1 MNSIQMV
8 DLRTQYERIKPEI
21 DLAIQGVIEN
31 TAFINGPDVKAFAKE
46 LAEYTGAG
54 FVIPCGNGTDA
65 LQIAMM
71 ALDFLPGQEVIV
83 PAFTYVAAVEMISLL
98 GLKPKFVD
106 VTPDTFEM
114 NSSEL
119 EKAIGPNVVGIIPV
133 HLYGQCSNM
142 EFILDVANRNN
153 LKVIEDTAQ
162 AIGAVYSFSNG
173 KKAQAGTM
181 GHVGTTSFFPSKNLG
196 CYGDGGAMFTND
208 PDLAERLN
216 RIANHGQKKKYHHES
231 IGINSRLDTLQ
242 AAILRVKLKELDRYC
257 AARNQVADRY
267 DQAFKNHTSIKI
279 PKRASNSTHVFHQ
292 YTVQIEGADR
302 DALKSYLQEKGIP
315 TMIYYPI
322 PVPKQQAYLRYRY
335 QTGDFPVSESLCEK
349 VLSFPIHTEMDPA
362 QQDFIIDSILNYF

>member
-31 TAFINGPDVKAFAKE
+31 TAFINGPEVKAFAKE

-71 ALDFLPGQEVIV
+71 ALDFQPGQEVIV

-114 NSSEL
+114 NPSEL

-322 PVPKQQAYLRYRY
+322 PVPKQQAYLRYGY

>member
-1 MNSIQMV
+1 MKSIQMV
-8 DLRTQYERIKPEI
+8 DLRSQYERIKPEI

-31 TAFINGPDVKAFAKE
+31 SAFINGPEVKAFAKE
-46 LAEYTGAG
+46 LAEYTGAE

-71 ALDFLPGQEVIV
+71 ALDFKPGQEVIV

-114 NSSEL
+114 NPSEL

-231 IGINSRLDTLQ
+231 IGVNSRLDTLQ

-322 PVPKQQAYLRYRY
+322 PVPKQQAYLRYGY

-362 QQDFIIDSILNYF
+362 QQDFIIDSILSYF